1 MYLDNFATGPVNDNM
16 VTFFTHC
23 LELPKREYTFDVF
36 RLRCLC
42 PCHVCPKLPL
52 VRLGS
57 PVHDEETVLSSSI
70 ELSQNYRM
78 SFQLESNFTADPES
92 VQRCVELLDEFED

>member
-1 MYLDNFATGPVNDNM
+1 MITWSLSLHIASSFPN
-16 VTFFTHC
+16 
-23 LELPKREYTFDVF
+23 ESI

-57 PVHDEETVLSSSI
+57 PVHDEETVVSSSI

-92 VQRCVELLDEFED
+92 VQRCVELLDDFQD